1 MTKELVLTTEI
12 ENQIINQLMTGV
24 PLSKICKDQKMPSLS
39 KVYNWI
45 KENKEFSKNLLQA
58 RRIGAQS
65 YIDQAIEELSEAD
78 NKNIMI
84 VREKLQMCRW
94 MASKL
99 IPIYGDKQQIIQD
112 TKIEISW
119 NVPEQKTYENEI
131 NVTPIHALAKAN
143 PDKSY
148 RELEK
153 ELALNS

>member
-12 ENQIINQLMTGV
+12 ENNIIDQLMSGT
-24 PLSKICKDQKMPSLS
+24 PLSRICRNKEMPSLT

-45 KENKEFSKNLLQA
+45 KENKEFSKNLIQA

-65 YIDQAIEELSEAD
+65 YIDQALEALETAD
-78 NKNIMI
+78 NKNIMVI
-84 VREKLQMCRW
+84 REKAQMARW

-119 NVPEQKTYENEI
+119 NAQDPDLK
-131 NVTPIHALAKAN
+131 NVTESSVLSMNK
-143 PDKSY
+143 
-148 RELEK
+148 
-153 ELALNS
+153 

>member
-1 MTKELVLTTEI
+1 
-12 ENQIINQLMTGV
+12 MTGV

-45 KENKEFSKNLLQA
+45 KQNKEFSKNLLQA

-112 TKIEISW
+112 TRIEISW
-119 NVPEQKTYENEI
+119 KAPDDKEIKT
-131 NVTPIHALAKAN
+131 V
-143 PDKSY
+143 
-148 RELEK
+148 
-153 ELALNS
+153 NSSVL

>member
-1 MTKELVLTTEI
+1 MTKELILTTEI
-12 ENQIINQLMTGV
+12 ENQIVNQLMTGV

-39 KVYNWI
+39 KVYNWL
-45 KENKEFSKNLLQA
+45 KTNKEFSKNLLQA

-65 YIDQAIEELSEAD
+65 YIDLAIEELEKAD

-112 TKIEISW
+112 TKVEITW
-119 NVPEQKTYENEI
+119 NVPDPNLTD
-131 NVTPIHALAKAN
+131 VTPIHALAKAN

-148 RELEK
+148 SELEK

>member
-1 MTKELVLTTEI
+1 MTKELILTTEI
-12 ENQIINQLMTGV
+12 ENQIVNQLMTGV

-39 KVYNWI
+39 KVYNWL
-45 KENKEFSKNLLQA
+45 KTNKEFSKNLLAA

-65 YIDQAIEELSEAD
+65 YIDSAIEELEKAD
-78 NKNIMI
+78 NKNIMV

-119 NVPEQKTYENEI
+119 NVPNPDLN
-131 NVTPIHALAKAN
+131 NVTESSVLSIHK
-143 PDKSY
+143 
-148 RELEK
+148 
-153 ELALNS
+153 

>member
-1 MTKELVLTTEI
+1 MTKELILTTEI
-12 ENQIINQLMTGV
+12 ENQIVNQLMTGV

-39 KVYNWI
+39 KVYNWL
-45 KENKEFSKNLLQA
+45 KTNKEFSKNLLQA

-65 YIDQAIEELSEAD
+65 YIDSAIEELEKAD
-78 NKNIMI
+78 NKNIMV

-119 NVPEQKTYENEI
+119 NTQDPDLK
-131 NVTPIHALAKAN
+131 NVTNGSVLSMNK
-143 PDKSY
+143 
-148 RELEK
+148 
-153 ELALNS
+153 

>member
-1 MTKELVLTTEI
+1 
-12 ENQIINQLMTGV
+12 MTGV

-39 KVYNWI
+39 KVYNWL
-45 KENKEFSKNLLQA
+45 KQNKEFSKNLLQA

-65 YIDQAIEELSEAD
+65 YIDQAIEELEKAD
-78 NKNIMI
+78 NKNIMV

-119 NVPEQKTYENEI
+119 NNPSKDLH
-131 NVTPIHALAKAN
+131 NVT
-143 PDKSY
+143 
-148 RELEK
+148 
-153 ELALNS
+153 NSSVLSMNK